1 MFSNIPINLL
11 SETQLGGCTALSCV
25 LGRRREA
32 RGRAELTFVPTRK
45 GMTEPAVCA
54 HKPSNTHAHTHTH
67 SDTNWL
73 DVAVQHVSSLV
84 GLCVDFG
91 IVRVGTA
98 LVPKWPAVF
107 MCLSNGGEPLQN
119 PLDTCVT
126 SRLSYCRGP
135 LSSVCVFTHTSKICR
150 VHFLSFV
157 YFECVAIRRLF
168 FFRS

>member
-45 GMTEPAVCA
+45 GMTVNQ
-54 HKPSNTHAHTHTH
+54 PSALTNVVTHARTRTHTH

-73 DVAVQHVSSLV
+73 DVAVRHVSSLV
-84 GLCVDFG
+84 GLCVDVG

-119 PLDTCVT
+119 PLDACVT

-135 LSSVCVFTHTSKICR
+135 LSSVCVCTHIKDMPR
-150 VHFLSFV
+150 
-157 YFECVAIRRLF
+157 AF
-168 FFRS
+168 FKLCLL